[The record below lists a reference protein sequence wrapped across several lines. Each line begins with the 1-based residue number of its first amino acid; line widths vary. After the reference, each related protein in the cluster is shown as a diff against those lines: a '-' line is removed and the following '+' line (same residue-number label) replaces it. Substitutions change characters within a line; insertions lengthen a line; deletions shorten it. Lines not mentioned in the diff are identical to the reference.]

1 MSRSLHTDPYAL
13 RAARR
18 IVAPYRRRADEPRVA
33 RRWARLGRRPSA
45 AACAAADSAGGPPT
59 LIDVRVCPPR
69 PEFLH
74 PASADDVAR
83 SLAFFGPAVV
93 YGLHRVE
100 LRQGVGDNRS
110 GLLIAG
116 LQVPGVVVLFEQPRP
131 PWMIA
136 GRLTTDSSQ
145 RLQRAGAHITVT
157 ASITRVDW
165 PAQTLRDFV
174 LFDGLLHEIGH
185 HLIQHRAGKRAARV
199 MRTVDHERRA
209 DAFAAACRRA
219 WTTGAAPR

>member
-100 LRQGVGDNRS
+100 LRKASAITG
-110 GLLIAG
+110 
-116 LQVPGVVVLFEQPRP
+116 PGCLSPGCRCPVWSYCSNSPGRP
-131 PWMIA
+131 
-136 GRLTTDSSQ
+136 G
-145 RLQRAGAHITVT
+145 
-157 ASITRVDW
+157 
-165 PAQTLRDFV
+165 
-174 LFDGLLHEIGH
+174 
-185 HLIQHRAGKRAARV
+185 
-199 MRTVDHERRA
+199 
-209 DAFAAACRRA
+209 
-219 WTTGAAPR
+219 